1 MLRIEIAGVW
11 TAKDFANFYK
21 SINDIYSIFVV
32 ILIEIESAKDFNMQY
47 IQFLTHESSHGR
59 IDRKMYYEL
68 LERQRYTGFGYGPID
83 ISRFRDASELLENS
97 EKLKVRRCE
106 YASPGATDFTGI
118 GQALGHLKDLILK
131 CIDARLTRNERNIK
145 NEILEHERDSAALK
159 NLQARLSILKELGYS
174 RSQIRK
180 ILMEASPALAKLE
193 SLAQHGLITD
203 ASTLDTDG

>member
-1 MLRIEIAGVW
+1 
-11 TAKDFANFYK
+11 
-21 SINDIYSIFVV
+21 
-32 ILIEIESAKDFNMQY
+32 
-47 IQFLTHESSHGR
+47 
-59 IDRKMYYEL
+59 MYYEL